1 MNDEIHRNRRINNPY
16 FVTNALESYGIDQG
30 SSNINS
36 KKRQR
41 WLDHFEKDSIE
52 ALRKH
57 KRNERQSN
65 SMMDADKGLEVKD
78 QSVGMEGMTQ
88 AQQAAI
94 SQCVMEAQER
104 LQSTNAKKS
113 TRFH

>member
-1 MNDEIHRNRRINNPY
+1 M
-16 FVTNALESYGIDQG
+16 T
-30 SSNINS
+30 
-36 KKRQR
+36 
-41 WLDHFEKDSIE
+41 
-52 ALRKH
+52 
-57 KRNERQSN
+57 
-65 SMMDADKGLEVKD
+65 DADTGLEAKD
-78 QSVGMEGMTQ
+78 QSAGMEGMTQ